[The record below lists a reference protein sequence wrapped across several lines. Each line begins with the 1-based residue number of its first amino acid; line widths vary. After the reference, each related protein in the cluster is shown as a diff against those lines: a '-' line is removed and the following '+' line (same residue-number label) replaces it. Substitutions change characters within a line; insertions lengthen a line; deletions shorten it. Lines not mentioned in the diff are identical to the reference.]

1 MSKAQKV
8 VERYR
13 DARTGHYVT
22 KEYAEENPD
31 TTVKETLVLKVP
43 KVKPP
48 RPQKEKPP
56 KLKPEKGTPPIPP
69 VPDVP
74 EVPDEDI
81 APWKTM
87 RSPRRLG
94 RGA

>member
-1 MSKAQKV
+1 MSKAKKV
-8 VERYR
+8 QERYR
-13 DARTGHYVT
+13 DAVSGHYVSR
-22 KEYAEENPD
+22 EYAEKNPD

-48 RPQKEKPP
+48 KKEKGVPP
-56 KLKPEKGTPPIPP
+56 
-69 VPDVP
+69 VP
-74 EVPDEDI
+74 EVPEVPDDEDI
-81 APWKTM
+81 APWKKQ